1 MLFLFSFSDDSE
13 DRLLLSRLFEEY
25 SPMMLRSAAS
35 TGICLADAEDVVGD
49 TFEYLWRNA
58 MPKLHLMEEE
68 KRKATLL
75 IAAKNRAKNL
85 VSKQS
90 RLVSIEACDI
100 YNNSS
105 VYLIEDETQNS
116 ISNIET
122 YDALKRAIDQLP
134 PELSE
139 TLYLHLVAGF
149 TRIETAKLINA
160 NISTVYKRI
169 KRGKQL
175 LRDILR
181 NGGFWN
187 E

>member
-75 IAAKNRAKNL
+75 LAAKNRAKNL
-85 VSKQS
+85 ASKQS

-100 YNNSS
+100 YKNSS
-105 VYLIEDETQNS
+105 YLIEDETQNS
-116 ISNIET
+116 INSIES

-139 TLYLHLVAGF
+139 TLYLHLAAGF
-149 TRIETAKLINA
+149 TCIETAKLINA

-169 KRGKQL
+169 KRGKRL

-181 NGGFWN
+181 KGGYFD